1 MEGVGCVEGMGCV
14 EGWDVWGGD
23 GIVVT
28 QSHTGDLV
36 GHQGKVGGK
45 ERKEKGED

>member
-1 MEGVGCVEGMGCV
+1 MCGGVGCVEGWG
-14 EGWDVWGGD
+14 VWEGD

-36 GHQGKVGGK
+36 
-45 ERKEKGED
+45 